1 MSRRLL
7 LLLVALAPAQASFTA
22 GERPAPRPAAP
33 ELRSPTGAVSA
44 AQDRAVAS
52 AARHIAGYRTG
63 LAPFE
68 VRNLAEALVAES
80 RARGID
86 PAWVLALIH
95 VESRF
100 YNFAVSRVG
109 ALGLMQLR
117 PATAREFAARTGV
130 PWHGPLTLFDPVA
143 NVRIGIAYLAWLRA
157 RYGSLEAALAAYN
170 WGPGRIDGRLAR
182 GRGLPTGYVRQV
194 AAAPRP

>member
-1 MSRRLL
+1 MSRSALALL
-7 LLLVALAPAQASFTA
+7 LALLLPQLSFTA
-22 GERPAPRPAAP
+22 TGWPRGGAPEAAEGLPRGPAA
-33 ELRSPTGAVSA
+33 EDAAVVA
-44 AQDRAVAS
+44 AVE
-52 AARHIAGYRTG
+52 HMAGYRTG

-68 VRNLAEALVAES
+68 LHGVAETLVSES
-80 RARGID
+80 RARGLD

-109 ALGLMQLR
+109 ALGLMQLL
-117 PATAREFAARTGV
+117 PATGREFAHRTGV
-130 PWHGPLTLFDPVA
+130 PWHGPLTLFDPIA
-143 NVRIGIAYLAWLRA
+143 NLRIGIAYLAWLRD
-157 RYGSLEAALAAYN
+157 RYGDLDAALAAYN

-182 GRGLPTGYVRQV
+182 GRGLPTRYVRQV